1 VPVILHQASMDL
13 GDVSVD
19 QHRMVELLFA
29 KSEKK
34 NLISTLPILGNG
46 IEKNQVFNFTNPN
59 TVYYLFKFKF

>member
-1 VPVILHQASMDL
+1 MDL

-34 NLISTLPILGNG
+34 KKFDI
-46 IEKNQVFNFTNPN
+46 N
-59 TVYYLFKFKF
+59 TSNTGKWHGTKSDF